1 MHTDY
6 RPHPYPF
13 KEEISASDLNGYY
26 LYQIKDIRLLNGY
39 GFGSRVGES
48 EDFNYGEDGRE
59 EEELNGDDR
68 EEEEL
73 NDDRRIEDLN
83 SEGRE
88 DEELN
93 AEDRR
98 EGPRDG
104 GRFLYVN
111 SDDEV
116 TITRAGAALITPAFY
131 EKTDPAC
138 KSWRDVPQSVKEF
151 YFREFKKNARPDPAI
166 NEGKLRKAF
175 LKKAAKRYS
184 GYTYNVWDED
194 PEFQEVSKTKKKNM
208 QKGRED
214 GPALGT
220 YCGGSIPFS
229 ENMNRLSKKKGAP
242 VSLDEV
248 IIHTK
253 TKKHD
258 GQSWVDPVVAE
269 LQAQFLEL
277 REEARKK
284 GLKVTDEQIWYSLVE
299 GHNAKNR
306 VPGVGDYE
314 HEMRKMNQ
322 SSKPRRSAKTS
333 SSAMEIAALRAKNEK
348 LQEEFDN
355 LRSNLTLTIHEELKK
370 LLGGNLPPRR
380 NDEVPTK
387 EGKLQKL
394 GAASENLQRICQ
406 GNHSPSQNY
415 CIN

>member
-1 MHTDY
+1 MDP
-6 RPHPYPF
+6 RPF
-13 KEEISASDLNGYY
+13 QK
-26 LYQIKDIRLLNGY
+26 
-39 GFGSRVGES
+39 
-48 EDFNYGEDGRE
+48 
-59 EEELNGDDR
+59 
-68 EEEEL
+68 
-73 NDDRRIEDLN
+73 
-83 SEGRE
+83 
-88 DEELN
+88 
-93 AEDRR
+93 
-98 EGPRDG
+98 
-104 GRFLYVN
+104 
-111 SDDEV
+111 
-116 TITRAGAALITPAFY
+116 
-131 EKTDPAC
+131 
-138 KSWRDVPQSVKEF
+138 
-151 YFREFKKNARPDPAI
+151 
-166 NEGKLRKAF
+166 
-175 LKKAAKRYS
+175 LKK
-184 GYTYNVWDED
+184 VWDED
-194 PEFQEVSKTKKKNM
+194 PEFQEVSKTKKKNRR
-208 QKGRED
+208 KGRED

-229 ENMNRLSKKKGAP
+229 ENMNRLSKKKGAR

-333 SSAMEIAALRAKNEK
+333 SSAMEIVALRAKNEK

-370 LLGGNLPPRR
+370 
-380 NDEVPTK
+380 T
-387 EGKLQKL
+387 
-394 GAASENLQRICQ
+394 SWW
-406 GNHSPSQNY
+406 
-415 CIN
+415 